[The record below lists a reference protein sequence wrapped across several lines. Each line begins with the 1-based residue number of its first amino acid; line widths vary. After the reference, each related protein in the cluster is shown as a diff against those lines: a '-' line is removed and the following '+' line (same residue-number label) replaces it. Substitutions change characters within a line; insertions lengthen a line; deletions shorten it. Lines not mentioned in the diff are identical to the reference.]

1 MFKIKKFNELTT
13 LELYNILALRAEI
26 FVVEQECVY
35 NDVDGKD
42 LESIH
47 IWLEDDGIITAYVRV
62 VAPGISYS
70 EPSIGRVVVN
80 PDYRNQGLAK
90 KIVSEG
96 IKYITETM
104 KEPKITIGAQEY
116 LIDFYSSFG
125 FKRISETYIED
136 GIPHLDMQFIK
147 K

>member
-13 LELYNILALRAEI
+13 LELYNLLALRAEI

-47 IWLEDDGIITAYVRV
+47 IWLEDDGIITAYIRV
-62 VAPGISYS
+62 VSSGVSYK

-96 IKYITETM
+96 IRYITENM
-104 KEPKITIGAQEY
+104 KETDRK
-116 LIDFYSSFG
+116 SVV
-125 FKRISETYIED
+125 
-136 GIPHLDMQFIK
+136 
-147 K
+147 

>member
-1 MFKIKKFNELTT
+1 MFKIKKFDELTT
-13 LELYNILALRAEI
+13 LELYNLLALRAEI

-47 IWLEDDGIITAYVRV
+47 IWLEDDGIITAYIRV
-62 VAPGISYS
+62 VAPGVSYK

-96 IKYITETM
+96 IRYITETM
-104 KEPKITIGAQEY
+104 AEPKITIGAQEY
-116 LIDFYSSFG
+116 LFDFYGSFG
-125 FKRISETYIED
+125 FNRISETYIED